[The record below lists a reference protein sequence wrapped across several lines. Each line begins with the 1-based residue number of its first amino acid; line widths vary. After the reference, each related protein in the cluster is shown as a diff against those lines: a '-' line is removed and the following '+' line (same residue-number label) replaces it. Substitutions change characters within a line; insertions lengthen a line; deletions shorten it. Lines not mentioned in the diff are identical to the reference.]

1 MDNMY
6 TKSGESPDLP
16 TKAKNDMTED
26 QNIELQNA
34 IDNEQAQE
42 AKEHEFRN
50 TIHLATRVSPEVG
63 AQLIAIS
70 KKYGTSIFFILR
82 MFADCLIRLS
92 DDRHNLSEDLMRI
105 IRQFENIP
113 GWSKSICLADDTQ
126 EFGIVEAIYILRA
139 PGKEGYRLC
148 LVERPMMDGDAN
160 GWLVTYNVQRILER
174 FIEVMNP
181 SLYRHL
187 RLLAVELGTESML
200 DTIQRIA
207 DEYME
212 NPDEVELRLQFEGND
227 WHKGAQMTD
236 RTRYKRPYTKSEEY
250 LQKTLFDNEDEN
262 N

>member
-1 MDNMY
+1 
-6 TKSGESPDLP
+6 
-16 TKAKNDMTED
+16 MTED

-34 IDNEQAQE
+34 IDAQAHEAIDQEQAQE
-42 AKEHEFRN
+42 TKEQEFRN
-50 TIHLATRVSPEVG
+50 TIHLTTRVSPEVG
-63 AQLIAIS
+63 AQLMAIS
-70 KKYGTSIFFILR
+70 KRYGTSIFFILR
-82 MFADCLIRLS
+82 MFSDGLILLS
-92 DDRHNLSEDLMRI
+92 DDRHNLSQDLMRI

-148 LVERPMMDGDAN
+148 LVERPTLEGDAY
-160 GWLVTYNVQRILER
+160 GWSATYNIQRILER

-212 NPDEVELRLQFEGND
+212 NPDEVELRLQFEQND

-236 RTRYKRPYTKSEEY
+236 RTRYKRPYTPSEEHI
-250 LQKTLFDNEDEN
+250 QKTLFDHEDEN

>member
-1 MDNMY
+1 M
-6 TKSGESPDLP
+6 
-16 TKAKNDMTED
+16 
-26 QNIELQNA
+26 A
-34 IDNEQAQE
+34 IDDQAHEAIDQEQAQE
-42 AKEHEFRN
+42 TKEQEFRN
-50 TIHLATRVSPEVG
+50 TIHLTTRVSPEVG
-63 AQLIAIS
+63 AQLMAIS
-70 KKYGTSIFFILR
+70 KRYGTSIFFILR

-92 DDRHNLSEDLMRI
+92 DDRHNLSQDLMRI

-139 PGKEGYRLC
+139 PGKEGSRLVH
-148 LVERPMMDGDAN
+148 VERPTLEGDDK
-160 GWLVTYNVQRILER
+160 WEVTYNVQRILER

-187 RLLAVELGTESML
+187 RLLAVKLGTESML

-236 RTRYKRPYTKSEEY
+236 RTRYKRPYTPSEEQ
-250 LQKTLFDNEDEN
+250 LQKTLFDSD
-262 N
+262 

>member
-1 MDNMY
+1 
-6 TKSGESPDLP
+6 
-16 TKAKNDMTED
+16 MTEYK
-26 QNIELQNA
+26 NIELKNA
-34 IDNEQAQE
+34 IDQEQVQEAQE
-42 AKEHEFRN
+42 QDKE
-50 TIHLATRVSPEVG
+50 LARKKELRESMHMMTRVSPEVG
-63 AQLIAIS
+63 AQVLAICDKFGFS
-70 KKYGTSIFFILR
+70 VFHALR
-82 MFADCLIRLS
+82 MLLDVMVRMS
-92 DDRHNLSEDLMRI
+92 DDQHNLTPELMRI

-113 GWSKSICLADDTQ
+113 GWSKSICLADNMQ

-139 PGKEGYRLC
+139 PGREGYRLC
-148 LVERPMMDGDAN
+148 WVERPMMDGDAY
-160 GWLVTYNVQRILER
+160 GWSATYNVQRILER

-212 NPDEVELRLQFEGND
+212 NPDEVELRLQFEQND

-236 RTRYKRPYTKSEEY
+236 RTRYKRPYTPSEEHI
-250 LQKTLFDNEDEN
+250 QKTLFDNEDEEN

>member
-1 MDNMY
+1 
-6 TKSGESPDLP
+6 
-16 TKAKNDMTED
+16 MTED
-26 QNIELQNA
+26 QNIELQQA
-34 IDNEQAQE
+34 IDQEQAQE
-42 AKEHEFRN
+42 AKEQEFRN
-50 TIHLATRVSPEVG
+50 SIHLTTRVSPEVG
-63 AQLIAIS
+63 AQLMAIS

-113 GWSKSICLADDTQ
+113 GWRKSICLADDTQ

-148 LVERPMMDGDAN
+148 LVERPMLEGHDG
-160 GWLVTYNVQRILER
+160 WVVTYNVQHILER

-236 RTRYKRPYTKSEEY
+236 RTRYKRPYTHGMDYMEK
-250 LQKTLFDNEDEN
+250 QMGLFDDEE
-262 N
+262 

>member
-1 MDNMY
+1 
-6 TKSGESPDLP
+6 
-16 TKAKNDMTED
+16 MTED

-34 IDNEQAQE
+34 IDNQEQAQE
-42 AKEHEFRN
+42 AKEQEFRN
-50 TIHLATRVSPEVG
+50 SIHLTTRVSPEVG
-63 AQLIAIS
+63 AQLMAIS
-70 KKYGTSIFFILR
+70 KKYGTSIFHILR

-126 EFGIVEAIYILRA
+126 ELGIVEAIYILRA
-139 PGKEGYRLC
+139 PGKNGYRLC
-148 LVERPMMDGDAN
+148 HVERPMMEGDDKWN
-160 GWLVTYNVQRILER
+160 GTCNVQRILER

-187 RLLAVELGTESML
+187 RLLAVKLDTTSML

-207 DEYME
+207 DEFME

-236 RTRYKRPYTKSEEY
+236 RTRYKRSYTHGMDYMEK
-250 LQKTLFDNEDEN
+250 QMGLFDDDDEE
-262 N
+262 

>member
-1 MDNMY
+1 MND
-6 TKSGESPDLP
+6 EP
-16 TKAKNDMTED
+16 TKQKYKVIGTKTSQEFYVTFKRICHHKKLKIY
-26 QNIELQNA
+26 QA
-34 IDNEQAQE
+34 IQMMVDA
-42 AKEHEFRN
+42 FVRY
-50 TIHLATRVSPEVG
+50 T
-63 AQLIAIS
+63 
-70 KKYGTSIFFILR
+70 
-82 MFADCLIRLS
+82 
-92 DDRHNLSEDLMRI
+92 DDRHNLSQDLMRI

-148 LVERPMMDGDAN
+148 LVERPTLEGDAY
-160 GWLVTYNVQRILER
+160 GWSATYNIQRILER

-212 NPDEVELRLQFEGND
+212 NPDEVELRLQFEQND

-236 RTRYKRPYTKSEEY
+236 RTRYKRPYTPSEEHI
-250 LQKTLFDNEDEN
+250 QKTLFDHEDEN

>member
-1 MDNMY
+1 
-6 TKSGESPDLP
+6 
-16 TKAKNDMTED
+16 MTED
-26 QNIELQNA
+26 QNIELQQA
-34 IDNEQAQE
+34 IDQEQAQE
-42 AKEHEFRN
+42 AKEQEFRN
-50 TIHLATRVSPEVG
+50 SIHLTTRVSPEVG
-63 AQLIAIS
+63 AQLMAIS

-113 GWSKSICLADDTQ
+113 GWRKSICLADDTQ

-148 LVERPMMDGDAN
+148 LVERPMLEGHDG
-160 GWLVTYNVQRILER
+160 WVVTYNVQHILER

-236 RTRYKRPYTKSEEY
+236 RTRYKRPYTHGMDYMEK
-250 LQKTLFDNEDEN
+250 QMGLFDDED
-262 N
+262 